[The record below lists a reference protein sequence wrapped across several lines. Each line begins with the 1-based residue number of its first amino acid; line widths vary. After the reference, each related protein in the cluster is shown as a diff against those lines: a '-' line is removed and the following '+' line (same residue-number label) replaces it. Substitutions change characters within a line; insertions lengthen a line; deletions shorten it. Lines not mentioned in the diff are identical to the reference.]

1 MIEELRTDA
10 TNSIVSIP
18 VGTVTILSGDVM
30 MDLENIKDFNLQS
43 VNVTEVVDGYSS
55 ALTTVDLD
63 TLLDTLQQLQVVSCM
78 R

>member
-63 TLLDTLQQLQVVSCM
+63 TLLDTQ
-78 R
+78 